1 MQLSNLIDYTQSTLD
16 DVGVHYTQTGVSKA
30 INEGNKI
37 LALATL
43 YYERTSS
50 DWVVSPA
57 LGATDSDQLIPV
69 PSDCIVPIYVR
80 DTTTKNRISPIR
92 LAHLGIESRTWV
104 ADTAA
109 ATSGYQYYCIFNPM
123 RPWDNGAV
131 EYPTKYC
138 LLLYPAVTHGGSLQI
153 AMNYAAIPPR
163 LTLSTDNTRI
173 PEGHDLVL
181 ADYAIFTGLMRQRAN
196 IQLCVARLKRFFDG
210 ISKIGEAVKKR
221 YPRGRDFEPQPI
233 ESLLERSAPAFRS
246 ERENDRR
253 RTSR

>member
-50 DWVVSPA
+50 DWTVIPA
-57 LGATDSDQLIPV
+57 LSVGGADILIPV

-80 DTTTKNRISPIR
+80 DTVTKNRINPVRIS
-92 LAHLGIESRTWV
+92 HLGIESSGWISDV
-104 ADTAA
+104 ASSS
-109 ATSGYQYYCIFNPM
+109 SGYKYYCIFNPM
-123 RPWDNGAV
+123 RPWDNGGTNY
-131 EYPTKYC
+131 EDKFC
-138 LLLYPAVTHGGSLQI
+138 LLLYPGVHHLGNLQI

-210 ISKIGEAVKKR
+210 ISKIGEAMKKR

-233 ESLLERSAPAFRS
+233 ESLLERSAPVFRS
-246 ERENDRR
+246 EKENDRR